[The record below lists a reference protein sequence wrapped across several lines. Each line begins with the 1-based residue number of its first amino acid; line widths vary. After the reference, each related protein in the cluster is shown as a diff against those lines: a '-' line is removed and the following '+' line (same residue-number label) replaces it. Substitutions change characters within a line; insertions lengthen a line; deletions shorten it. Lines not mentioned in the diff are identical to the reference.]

1 MRVNWIIKGFS
12 KFISKTY
19 LSNQSLEINTR
30 LQLFNKLSQRI
41 WDILTVLKTGSQIL
55 TYGPTDTASCI
66 ISSSA
71 CFAQLF
77 LVLPSVWLSLW

>member
-1 MRVNWIIKGFS
+1 MVYS
-12 KFISKTY
+12 
-19 LSNQSLEINTR
+19 QEINTR
-30 LQLFNKLSQRI
+30 LQLSNKLSQRI

-71 CFAQLF
+71 CFARLF
-77 LVLPSVWLSLW
+77 LVLLSVWLSL